1 MSIHHNLLIQ
11 DPTLS
16 AVESLISGIPD
27 KVAYIE
33 KTQGIIDS
41 VMRYAA
47 YRIEEANRA
56 ILAGDHAESEEQ
68 TRIELEHFVSRWL
81 DCEKLKSVLK
91 SL

>member
-11 DPTLS
+11 DPTRA

-27 KVAYIE
+27 RGAYIE
-33 KTQGIIDS
+33 KTESIVDS

-47 YRIEEANRA
+47 YRIEEANKA